1 MKLRDY
7 LNNKKGRSKR
17 LIEGLGISRV
27 SLWQW
32 KNEHVKISIERC
44 LEIEKFT
51 AGKVTCE
58 ELRPELDWVLIK
70 NDYATDI

>member
-1 MKLRDY
+1 MKLSDY

-44 LEIEKFT
+44 LK
-51 AGKVTCE
+51 
-58 ELRPELDWVLIK
+58 
-70 NDYATDI
+70 